1 MVMLNSWLVRLTKL
15 TTGLI
20 LLTVINPGHADV
32 KLLDSFPQQG
42 AELSSSVTDVRL
54 WFDQEPIAERSKV
67 LLVRN
72 GEEIPVIAL
81 HSMGE
86 RDLMGLVQQA
96 TPPGRYELIWQI
108 VTETDDQIQNGRLEF
123 EIKATAEP

>member
-1 MVMLNSWLVRLTKL
+1 MFMLNNFLARLTKL
-15 TTGLI
+15 ATGLI
-20 LLTVINPGHADV
+20 LLTVINPAHADV
-32 KLLDSFPQQG
+32 KLLDSYPQQG
-42 AELSSSVTDVRL
+42 AELSNSVTDVRL
-54 WFDQEPIAERSKV
+54 WFDQEPLAERSRV

-96 TPPGRYELIWQI
+96 TPPGRYGLIWQV
-108 VTETDDQIQNGRLEF
+108 VTETDNQIQDGRLEF
-123 EIKATAEP
+123 EIKATTKP

>member
-1 MVMLNSWLVRLTKL
+1 MLNSWLVRLTKL

-20 LLTVINPGHADV
+20 LLTVFNPAHADV

-42 AELSSSVTDVRL
+42 AELSKSVTDVRL
-54 WFDQEPIAERSKV
+54 WFDQEPLAERSRV
-67 LLVRN
+67 VLVRN

-86 RDLMGLVQQA
+86 RDLMGLVQRA
-96 TPPGRYELIWQI
+96 TPPGRYELIWQ
-108 VTETDDQIQNGRLEF
+108 VAAETDGQIQSGRLEF
-123 EIKATAEP
+123 EIKATTEP

>member
-1 MVMLNSWLVRLTKL
+1 MLNSFLARLTKL

-42 AELSSSVTDVRL
+42 AELSKSVTDVRL
-54 WFDQEPIAERSKV
+54 WFDQEPLAERSRV
-67 LLVRN
+67 VLVRN

-86 RDLMGLVQQA
+86 RDLMGLVQRA
-96 TPPGRYELIWQI
+96 TPPGRYELIWQ
-108 VTETDDQIQNGRLEF
+108 VAAETDGQIQSGRLEF
-123 EIKATAEP
+123 EIKATTEP

>member
-20 LLTVINPGHADV
+20 LLTVFNPAHADV

-42 AELSSSVTDVRL
+42 AELSNSVTDVRL

-67 LLVRN
+67 LLVRS

-86 RDLMGLVQQA
+86 RDLMGLVQRA

-108 VTETDDQIQNGRLEF
+108 ITETNDQIQNGRLEF

>member
-42 AELSSSVTDVRL
+42 AELSNSVTDVRL

-81 HSMGE
+81 HSMGK
-86 RDLMGLVQQA
+86 
-96 TPPGRYELIWQI
+96 
-108 VTETDDQIQNGRLEF
+108 
-123 EIKATAEP
+123 EISWG

>member
-1 MVMLNSWLVRLTKL
+1 MFMLNNFLARLTKL
-15 TTGLI
+15 ATGLI
-20 LLTVINPGHADV
+20 LLTVINLAHADV

-42 AELSSSVTDVRL
+42 AELSNSVTDVRL
-54 WFDQEPIAERSKV
+54 WFDQYPIAERSKV

-86 RDLMGLVQQA
+86 RDLMGLVQRA
-96 TPPGRYELIWQI
+96 TPPGRYELIWQ
-108 VTETDDQIQNGRLEF
+108 VAAETDGQIQSGRLEF
-123 EIKATAEP
+123 EIKASTEP

>member
-20 LLTVINPGHADV
+20 LLTVFNPAHADV

-42 AELSSSVTDVRL
+42 AELSKSVTDVRL
-54 WFDQEPIAERSKV
+54 WFDQEPLAERSRV
-67 LLVRN
+67 VLVRN

-86 RDLMGLVQQA
+86 RDLMGLVQRA
-96 TPPGRYELIWQI
+96 TPPGRYELIWQ
-108 VTETDDQIQNGRLEF
+108 VAAETDGQIQSGRLEF
-123 EIKATAEP
+123 EIKATTEP

>member
-1 MVMLNSWLVRLTKL
+1 MVMLASWLVRLTKL

-20 LLTVINPGHADV
+20 LLTVFNPGHADV

-42 AELSSSVTDVRL
+42 AELSNSVTDVRL

-96 TPPGRYELIWQI
+96 RHRRVVTSLFGR
-108 VTETDDQIQNGRLEF
+108 
-123 EIKATAEP
+123 

>member
-20 LLTVINPGHADV
+20 LLTVFNPAHADV

-42 AELSSSVTDVRL
+42 AELSKSVTDVRL
-54 WFDQEPIAERSKV
+54 WFDQEPLAERSRV
-67 LLVRN
+67 VLVRN
-72 GEEIPVIAL
+72 EEEIPVIAL

-86 RDLMGLVQQA
+86 RDLMGLVQRA
-96 TPPGRYELIWQI
+96 TPPGRYELIWQ
-108 VTETDDQIQNGRLEF
+108 VAAETDGQIQSGRLEF
-123 EIKATAEP
+123 EIKATTEP